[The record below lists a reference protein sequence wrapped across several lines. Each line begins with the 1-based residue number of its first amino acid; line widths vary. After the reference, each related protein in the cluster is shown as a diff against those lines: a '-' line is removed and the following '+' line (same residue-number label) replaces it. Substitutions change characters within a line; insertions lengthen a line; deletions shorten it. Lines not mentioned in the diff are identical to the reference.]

1 MMPSVVVRGALGILV
16 VALLGGCGQTV
27 QHAAGSQVLPVA
39 DVQAPPTTVAITEA
53 RTAPATEP
61 GTAAG
66 AATAQPAP
74 SAEAV
79 DPSPT
84 QEPEPRG
91 SRRPRKPSE
100 APKDPGAALWD
111 RSFVSTAVVEDGQ
124 PRPMVRNKPLTLRF
138 EERADG
144 VVAAWQSACNT
155 TGGDVVATATHLAIT
170 DLMGTAMGCEEQAL
184 EQDDWINDFFRAD
197 PRWELDGDRLT
208 LAAGDVVIRLRD
220 ND

>member
-111 RSFVSTAVVEDGQ
+111 RSFVSTAVVENGR
-124 PRPMVRNKPLTLRF
+124 PRPLVRDEPLTLRF
-138 EERADG
+138 GKRAKRAG
-144 VVAAWQSACNT
+144 AAWQSACNWVS
-155 TGGDVVATATHLAIT
+155 GPVTAARTHLDFAPSEQ
-170 DLMGTAMGCEEQAL
+170 TAMGCPDEAHQ
-184 EQDDWINDFFRAD
+184 QDEWFNDFFRAD